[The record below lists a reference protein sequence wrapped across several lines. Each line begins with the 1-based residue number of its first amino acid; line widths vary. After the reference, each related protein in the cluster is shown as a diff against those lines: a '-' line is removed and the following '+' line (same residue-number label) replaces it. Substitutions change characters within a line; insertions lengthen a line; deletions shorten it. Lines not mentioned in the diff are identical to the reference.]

1 MIKIKPSSKNTNKHT
16 EDGMQ
21 LLKTSIDKVGVL
33 ESISVTKEGTII
45 SGHARNSIFL
55 EKGMIAKEIHLQEN
69 EYPVIVTDIEDNT
82 KQYYEAQILA
92 NTTANKNF
100 NLDTELI
107 EEIAV
112 EYGIDIAEMGI
123 ETIKD
128 LNDETYTSKVES
140 PIYTPKEEKPKEDE
154 LYNLGKYNELMDKI
168 NSSNLADGKKLFLQL
183 AATRHIQFN
192 YAKIAEFYSHEE
204 KEIQDLMEDSALVII
219 DYAKAIELG
228 FVKLYED
235 LEKISEIDG

>member
-45 SGHARNSIFL
+45 SGHARSEIFNK
-55 EKGMIAKEIHLQEN
+55 KGMVAKEIHLAEN
-69 EYPVIVTDIEDNT
+69 EYPVIVTDIQDNT

-112 EYGIDIAEMGI
+112 EYDIDIEEVGV
-123 ETIKD
+123 D
-128 LNDETYTSKVES
+128 VEV
-140 PIYTPKEEKPKEDE
+140 EEVED
-154 LYNLGKYNELMDKI
+154 YNETDYSQKNKEIDTDDFEDKMI
-168 NSSNLADGKKLFLQL
+168 LKL
-183 AATRHIQFN
+183 QFN
-192 YAKIAEFYSHEE
+192 EA
-204 KEIQDLMEDSALVII
+204 
-219 DYAKAIELG
+219 DYHIVKDKLLHLASTPEQAIFKLLG
-228 FVKLYED
+228 LTETEND
-235 LEKISEIDG
+235 

>member
-100 NLDTELI
+100 NLDNELV

-112 EYGIDIAEMGI
+112 EYDIDIVEVGVDVEEVHDYKN
-123 ETIKD
+123 ETDYSQK
-128 LNDETYTSKVES
+128 N
-140 PIYTPKEEKPKEDE
+140 KEIDTDDFEDKMI
-154 LYNLGKYNELMDKI
+154 L
-168 NSSNLADGKKLFLQL
+168 KL
-183 AATRHIQFN
+183 QFN
-192 YAKIAEFYSHEE
+192 ES
-204 KEIQDLMEDSALVII
+204 
-219 DYAKAIELG
+219 DYHIVKDKLLHLASTPEQAIFKLLG
-228 FVKLYED
+228 LTET
-235 LEKISEIDG
+235 ENE